1 MGIYKPPFLPFS
13 TPPPISLLPTVLLA
27 LVALFAGASS
37 ASIYDLIYKGCAN
50 QQFPGA
56 GAGGAQQTL
65 ASLSSTIISQSAAS
79 KFYKTTTSSSSSGQP
94 IFGLFQCRGD
104 LSSSDCTSC
113 VSKAVTMWDSLCGAT
128 VAARVQLSG
137 CYALYEIA
145 GFPQVSGTQML
156 YKTCGS
162 GGGGGQGFE
171 EKRDT
176 VLSSLENGVT
186 AGGGFFATS
195 YQSVYAMAQCEG
207 DLSSPDCGECVQQ
220 AVQRSQVECGG
231 SSSGQVYLDKC
242 YISYSYYPNGVPHGG
257 GNGGGGGGGGGGGSG
272 VGGQQTGKTVAIV
285 VGGAAALGFL
295 VICLLF
301 ARNLLKKKDGE

>member
-1 MGIYKPPFLPFS
+1 MGIYKPPILPFS
-13 TPPPISLLPTVLLA
+13 SPRPISLLPTVLLA
-27 LVALFAGASS
+27 LVSLLAGASS

-65 ASLSSTIISQSAAS
+65 ASLSSTIISQSAAA
-79 KFYKTTTSSSSSGQP
+79 KFYKTTTSSSGQP

-113 VSKAVTMWDSLCGAT
+113 VSKAVTMWTSLCGVT
-128 VAARVQLSG
+128 VAARVQLGG
-137 CYALYEIA
+137 CYALYEIS

-186 AGGGFFATS
+186 SGGGFFATS
-195 YQSVYAMAQCEG
+195 YQSIYAMAQCEG
-207 DLSSPDCGECVQQ
+207 DLSSADCGECVQQ
-220 AVQRSQVECGG
+220 AVQKSQVECGG
-231 SSSGQVYLDKC
+231 ASSGQVYLDKC

-257 GNGGGGGGGGGGGSG
+257 GNGGGSGGGGRDTG

-301 ARNLLKKKDGE
+301 ARNLLKKKDDY

>member
-1 MGIYKPPFLPFS
+1 MGISKPPSL
-13 TPPPISLLPTVLLA
+13 PISAPQPILLFPTVLLS
-27 LVALFAGASS
+27 LVSLLAGAS
-37 ASIYDLIYKGCAN
+37 AANIYDLIYKGCAN
-50 QQFPGA
+50 QQFPGG

-79 KFYKTTTSSSSSGQP
+79 KFYKTTTSSSSGQP

-104 LSSSDCTSC
+104 LSSSDCAAC
-113 VSKAVTMWDSLCGAT
+113 VAKAVQMWSSLCGAT
-128 VAARVQLSG
+128 VAARIQLAG
-137 CYALYEIA
+137 CYSLYEIS

-162 GGGGGQGFE
+162 GGGGGEGFE

-176 VLSSLENGVT
+176 ALSSLENGVT
-186 AGGGFFATS
+186 GGGGFFATS

-207 DLSSPDCGECVQQ
+207 DLSSADCGECVQQ
-220 AVQRSQVECGG
+220 AVQKSQVECGG
-231 SSSGQVYLDKC
+231 ASSGQVYLDKC
-242 YISYSYYPNGVPHGG
+242 YISYNYYPNGVPHGG
-257 GNGGGGGGGGGGGSG
+257 GSGGGGGGGGGGDSVG
-272 VGGQQTGKTVAIV
+272 GGQQTGKTVAIV

-301 ARNLLKKKDGE
+301 ARNLMKKKDDY